1 MTTTQNTGEIAA
13 ARQEIIEQL
22 DDLSLHQLS
31 EVLALINALRG
42 LPKGMSGKEFVD
54 LMLRLRDKYQIT
66 DEEADEFDRILREG
80 RAAERRQ
87 LAADSHE

>member
-1 MTTTQNTGEIAA
+1 MTTQNAGEIAA